1 MQQNQDIKGFTLFE
15 LLVVLVLIGII
26 SAVGY
31 PSMSKWQR
39 DRDVNLAAER
49 ISNLFTNITIRTKN
63 NSYPYVQVSVIKTAG
78 ADGVLTFNSKG
89 MLQEMFSDKLN
100 AGNAPTCT
108 DTEWDTIQAVSIFEL
123 TEDVFI
129 NTSTGDG
136 AVCFSTD
143 GAYFQ
148 KTGVI
153 SAFPNVTAPGALE
166 DSSVTDD
173 YIIVCSAKDSDYSFE
188 CPTDAVNLNKPAYLI
203 QWSRFGVINKYKW
216 NGSVW
221 IRN

>member
-1 MQQNQDIKGFTLFE
+1 MQQNQDIRGFTLLE

-31 PSMSKWQR
+31 PSMSTWQR
-39 DRDVNLAAER
+39 DRDVNVAAEK

-63 NSYPYVQVSVIKTAG
+63 NSYPYVQVSVMKTAG
-78 ADGVLTFNSKG
+78 TDGVLTLSSKG

-108 DTEWDTIQAVSIFEL
+108 DTEWDTIQAISIYEL
-123 TEDVFI
+123 TKGVFI
-129 NTSTGDG
+129 NTSAGTG

-148 KTGVI
+148 KTGTI

-166 DSSVTDD
+166 NSSVTDD
-173 YIIVCSAKDSDYSFE
+173 YIIVCSAKDSDYNLE
-188 CPTDAVNLNKPAYLI
+188 CPTDAENLNKPAYLI

>member
-1 MQQNQDIKGFTLFE
+1 VRRNQDIKGFTLLE

-31 PSMSKWQR
+31 PSMSSWR
-39 DRDVNLAAER
+39 SDRDVKSAAEK

-63 NSYPYVQVSVIKTAG
+63 NSYPYVKVSVMKAAG
-78 ADGVLTFNSKG
+78 AGGVLTLNSKG

-100 AGNAPTCT
+100 ATTPPTCT
-108 DTEWDTIQAVSIFEL
+108 DTEWDTIQAIRTYEL

-129 NTSTGDG
+129 NMKSGNG
-136 AVCFSTD
+136 AVCFSAD

-148 KTGVI
+148 KTGTI
-153 SAFPNVTAPGALE
+153 DAFPNVTAPGSLE
-166 DSSVTDD
+166 NSTLTDN
-173 YIIVCSAKDSDYSFE
+173 YIIVCSAKDSDYNLE
-188 CPTDAVNLNKPAYLI
+188 CPTDAEKLNKPAYLI
-203 QWSRFGVINKYKW
+203 QWSRFGLINKYKW
-216 NGSVW
+216 NGDVW

>member
-1 MQQNQDIKGFTLFE
+1 MQQNQDIKGFTLLE

-26 SAVGY
+26 AAVGY
-31 PSMSKWQR
+31 PSMSTWQR
-39 DRDVNLAAER
+39 DREVNSAAER

-63 NSYPYVQVSVIKTAG
+63 NSYPFVQVSVMKTAG

-108 DTEWDTIQAVSIFEL
+108 DTEWGTIQAISIYEL

-129 NTSTGDG
+129 NTSDGDG

-143 GAYFQ
+143 GTYFQ

-153 SAFPNVTAPGALE
+153 SNFVNVAAPGALE
-166 DSSVTDD
+166 DSSVTND
-173 YIIVCSAKDSDYSFE
+173 YIIVCSAEDSDYNLK
-188 CPTDAVNLNKPAYLI
+188 CPTAATNLNKPAYLI

-216 NGSVW
+216 NGNVW
-221 IRN
+221 IRD

>member
-1 MQQNQDIKGFTLFE
+1 MRRNQDIKGFTLLE

-31 PSMSKWQR
+31 PSMSSWR
-39 DRDVNLAAER
+39 SDRDVKSAAEK

-63 NSYPYVQVSVIKTAG
+63 NSYPYVKVSVMKAAG
-78 ADGVLTFNSKG
+78 AGGVLTLNSKG

-100 AGNAPTCT
+100 ATTPPTCT
-108 DTEWDTIQAVSIFEL
+108 DTEWDTIQAIRTYEL

-129 NTSTGDG
+129 NMKSGNG

-148 KTGVI
+148 KTGTI
-153 SAFPNVTAPGALE
+153 DAFPNVTAPGSLE
-166 DSSVTDD
+166 NSTLTDN
-173 YIIVCSAKDSDYSFE
+173 YIIVCSAKDSDYNLE
-188 CPTDAVNLNKPAYLI
+188 CPTDAEKLNKPAYLI
-203 QWSRFGVINKYKW
+203 QWSRFGLINKYKW
-216 NGSVW
+216 NGDVW

>member
-1 MQQNQDIKGFTLFE
+1 VLRNQDIKGFTLLE

-31 PSMSKWQR
+31 PSMSSWR
-39 DRDVNLAAER
+39 ADRDVKSAAEK

-63 NSYPYVQVSVIKTAG
+63 NSYPYVQVSVMKTAG
-78 ADGVLTFNSKG
+78 GVLTLNSKG
-89 MLQEMFSDKLN
+89 MLQETFSDKLN
-100 AGNAPTCT
+100 AGNTPTCS
-108 DTEWDTIQAVSIFEL
+108 DTVWDTIQAISIYEL

-129 NTSTGDG
+129 NMKSGNG

-148 KTGVI
+148 KTGTI
-153 SAFPNVTAPGALE
+153 DAFPNVTAPGSLE
-166 DSSVTDD
+166 NSTLTDN
-173 YIIVCSAKDSDYSFE
+173 YIIVCSAKDSDYNLE
-188 CPTDAVNLNKPAYLI
+188 CPTDAEKLNKPAYLI
-203 QWSRFGVINKYKW
+203 QWSRFGLINKYKW
-216 NGSVW
+216 NGDVW